1 MSEIDRIKKELEEAE
16 KILVESRK
24 NLEENP
30 GEYSAK
36 LLVMSTENHI
46 ADLIKKLDSLK
57 S

>member
-1 MSEIDRIKKELEEAE
+1 MSEIDRIKKELEEAD

-30 GEYSAK
+30 NEYSAK